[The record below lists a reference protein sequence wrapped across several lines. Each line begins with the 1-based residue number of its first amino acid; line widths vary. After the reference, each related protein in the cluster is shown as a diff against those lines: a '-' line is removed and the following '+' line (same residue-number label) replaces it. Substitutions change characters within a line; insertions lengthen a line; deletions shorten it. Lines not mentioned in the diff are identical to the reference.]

1 MAISIA
7 KQHGLNIEDHKAQ
20 QFTSSLALN
29 YDLILVME
37 KEHISKL
44 TIISPESRGKIMLF
58 GHWHNGID
66 IPDPYRKSSAAF
78 EYVYELLEISAKKWA
93 EKINN

>member
-1 MAISIA
+1 
-7 KQHGLNIEDHKAQ
+7 
-20 QFTSSLALN
+20 
-29 YDLILVME
+29 
-37 KEHISKL
+37 
-44 TIISPESRGKIMLF
+44 MLF

-93 EKINN
+93 GKINN